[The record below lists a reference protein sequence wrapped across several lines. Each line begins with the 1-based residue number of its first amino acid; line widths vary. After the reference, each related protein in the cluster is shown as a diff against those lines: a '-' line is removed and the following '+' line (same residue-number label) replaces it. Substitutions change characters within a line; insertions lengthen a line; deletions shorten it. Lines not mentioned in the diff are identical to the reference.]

1 VVQDREKWLL
11 VVNTMKNIREQ
22 LNAGGGGGEGEGEGE
37 EIA

>member
-11 VVNTMKNIREQ
+11 IVNTMKNIRAP
-22 LNAGGGGGEGEGEGE
+22 LNARWWRGEGEGEGE